1 MAFCDARQ
9 FDEARTTTLRV
20 LEFNP
25 DLPAAKKALQAL
37 NRTPRLVQNDLARP
51 FRAGRRQDLVVLIF

>member
-1 MAFCDARQ
+1 MNLVVAFCDARQ
-9 FDEARTTTLRV
+9 YDEARTTTLRV

-37 NRTPRLVQNDLARP
+37 DRTPPSCPD
-51 FRAGRRQDLVVLIF
+51 